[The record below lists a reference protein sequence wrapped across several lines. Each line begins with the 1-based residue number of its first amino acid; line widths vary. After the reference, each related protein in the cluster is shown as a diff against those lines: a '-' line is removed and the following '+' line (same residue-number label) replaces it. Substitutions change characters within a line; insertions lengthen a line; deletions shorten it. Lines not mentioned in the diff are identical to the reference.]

1 MKLNSTAQLKTTL
14 LALCRQ
20 PGKIAILTH
29 KHPDGDG
36 LAAALA
42 LQVILK
48 KSGFKSDIVLEE
60 PAADFLDFLQVKDKV
75 IVYQP
80 EMDYKILILVDCHE
94 PERTGKCVALA
105 ERTSVLIA
113 IDHHEPQELNSHW
126 FYYIKQ
132 DQVSAGAIIFTA
144 FRSVIT
150 SLPPEQRKYV
160 ADCLYTTILNDTDG
174 FMNSNTDAEVFRIC
188 AQITEMGTI
197 PSQLMEAFVLNNSP
211 ARLRFVG
218 DALSSIE
225 TYNDNEILFLHTTLA
240 QLAEKGLSQED
251 TSKITKWVKG
261 STGVKVFI
269 YARENAKGS
278 YRLSL
283 RSTQINCNTI
293 CGKFGGGGHKAASG
307 CSIEATFEKMKGLIL
322 NEVKKQLNG

>member
-1 MKLNSTAQLKTTL
+1 
-14 LALCRQ
+14 
-20 PGKIAILTH
+20 
-29 KHPDGDG
+29 
-36 LAAALA
+36 
-42 LQVILK
+42 
-48 KSGFKSDIVLEE
+48 
-60 PAADFLDFLQVKDKV
+60 
-75 IVYQP
+75 
-80 EMDYKILILVDCHE
+80 
-94 PERTGKCVALA
+94 
-105 ERTSVLIA
+105 
-113 IDHHEPQELNSHW
+113 
-126 FYYIKQ
+126 
-132 DQVSAGAIIFTA
+132 
-144 FRSVIT
+144 VIT

-197 PSQLMEAFVLNNSP
+197 PSQLMEAFILNNSP
-211 ARLRFVG
+211 DRLRLVG

-269 YARENAKGS
+269 YAREIAVGS

-283 RSTQINCNTI
+283 RSTQINCNTV

-307 CSIEATFEKMKGLIL
+307 CSIETTYKKMKELIL
-322 NEVKKQLNG
+322 IEVKKQLNG